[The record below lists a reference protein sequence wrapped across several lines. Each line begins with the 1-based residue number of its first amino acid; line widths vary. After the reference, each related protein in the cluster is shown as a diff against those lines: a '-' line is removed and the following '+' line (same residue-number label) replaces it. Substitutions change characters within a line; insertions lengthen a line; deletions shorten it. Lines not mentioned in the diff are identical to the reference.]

1 MLKTMLIG
9 AMLLLVSL
17 TAAAEFIGPGATSSL
32 TTVQAVGKLKED
44 TRVSL
49 VGYLINQLGVEHYTF
64 KDDTGQ
70 MAVEIHP
77 NDMVG
82 ITITPETKIKIYGE
96 VDDGKHNSKVDVNF
110 IEILN

>member
-1 MLKTMLIG
+1 MHK
-9 AMLLLVSL
+9 AMLAGVMFLLVSF
-17 TAAAEFIGPGATSSL
+17 TATAEFIGPGATSSL
-32 TTVQAVGKLKED
+32 TTVQAVDKLKED

-77 NDMVG
+77 NELLG
-82 ITITPETKIKIYGE
+82 ITVTPEIKIKIYGE
-96 VDDGKHNSKVDVNF
+96 VDDGKHDSKVDVDF